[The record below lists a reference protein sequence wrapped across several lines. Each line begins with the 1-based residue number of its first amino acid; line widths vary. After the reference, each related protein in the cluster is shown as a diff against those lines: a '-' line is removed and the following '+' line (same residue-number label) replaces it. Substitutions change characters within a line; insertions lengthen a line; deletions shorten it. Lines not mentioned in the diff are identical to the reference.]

1 MCILSFYF
9 LSDSSSTVNTE
20 VCMLSGGHWEV
31 NKGVQILKGR
41 SGGGGLLKKIR
52 DAPSEGLLLFC
63 IENLFQVYEG
73 YDL

>member
-41 SGGGGLLKKIR
+41 SGGGG
-52 DAPSEGLLLFC
+52 SFE
-63 IENLFQVYEG
+63 EN
-73 YDL
+73 